1 MQDYNIHIIQ
11 PEDSL
16 ESIATLYQLDKNDI
30 KFFHNN
36 RCITRDQILIGITHQ
51 KELFLP
57 RTAVVD
63 KNKLVNFST
72 GNSIEFNPEKLDQKY
87 GVSINIALGEKSNE
101 LKYEAHVKW
110 LNFENN
116 YHFFEIDRVSKIF
129 INDEETNNIAD
140 LLAYKVSKVLY
151 PLQVSVDKKGK
162 FNQVENLE
170 VFKKRW
176 SDITA
181 EIYKEFE
188 GEIVDLYLQKMQQ
201 MIESPEMISYFM
213 KNDYFLRTLFFGI
226 YQKFGSNYRIQ
237 GQESFPIV
245 KNSIEPNYEIKLE
258 IDPLKDDYDLI
269 QIEGKGNLNDERT
282 NYDFINEAPFS
293 FIIDENSKINTN
305 GNFRVVTHLNGRTAL
320 PESLYLEC
328 DIMLQEKKKI
338 SVVIATTE

>member
-11 PEDSL
+11 PEEAL

-36 RCITRDQILIGITHQ
+36 RCTTRDQILIGITHQ

-87 GVSINIALGEKSNE
+87 GVSINIAHGEKSNE

-110 LNFENN
+110 LKFENN

-140 LLAYKVSKVLY
+140 LLAYKASKVLY

-170 VFKKRW
+170 VFKQRW
-176 SDITA
+176 SEITA

-245 KNSIEPNYEIKLE
+245 KNSIEPNFEIKLE
-258 IDPLKDDYDLI
+258 IDPLKDEYDLI
-269 QIEGKGNLNDERT
+269 QIVGMGNLNDERT
-282 NYDFINEAPFS
+282 NYDFINESPFS
-293 FIIDENSKINTN
+293 FIIDENPKINTN
-305 GNFRVVTHLNGRTAL
+305 GNFRVVANLNGRNAL

-328 DIMLQEKKKI
+328 DIMLHKKKKI
-338 SVVIATTE
+338 SVVISTI